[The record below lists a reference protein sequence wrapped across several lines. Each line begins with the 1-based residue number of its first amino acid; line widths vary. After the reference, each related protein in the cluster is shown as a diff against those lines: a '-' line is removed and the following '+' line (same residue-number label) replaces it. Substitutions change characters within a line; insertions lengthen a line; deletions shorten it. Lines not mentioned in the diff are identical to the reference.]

1 MLLKKF
7 SSRTVPD
14 ALAAVRRELGA
25 DAVILSTRRA
35 GTGDRAFEVVAAID
49 EPGPS
54 PFPRVDRAGNPMD
67 DGSGPRPRPRAVA
80 HGGKI
85 LDTSPAP
92 AAAPATSAATG
103 TVVSEEIPEEEW
115 LRTTDGHVDGDP
127 APRPAS
133 RGYAS
138 REAAFARAPS
148 GEGDRESPE
157 RPSGSMAPA
166 PATSTAIDAPTP
178 EPSRSDARPR
188 SGSSAAPSGTGDAA
202 PSEPSAGGAVDR
214 VSLLDELAGLRGR
227 LETMTDLLL
236 AAAPQDLSERGR
248 RMHLRLTESGLDP
261 RMATAVIRRAERV
274 EGDEERA
281 LGRALAASIRPG
293 GALETGVGQQVIALV
308 GPTGVGK
315 TTTCAKLAAHL
326 AIAEGRSVALIS
338 ADSFRVGGAQQ
349 LGFYGEILEV
359 PFHTAH
365 DRTSL
370 VAAIKRSGNAEVI
383 LVDTTG
389 RGSVD
394 IDGAQEIG
402 DTLAADPRT
411 QTWLVLSATSRIED
425 NLSALRTF
433 ARVRPSG
440 LCLTKLDETASH
452 GAGAT
457 VAIRSALPLRYL
469 ADGQTV
475 PDDLHAANPDDLARL
490 VLEGRAR

>member
-1 MLLKKF
+1 MQIKKY

-35 GTGDRAFEVVAAID
+35 GTGDRSFEVVAAVD
-49 EPGPS
+49 EPS
-54 PFPRVDRAGNPMD
+54 PASFPRVDREGNPVEGD
-67 DGSGPRPRPRAVA
+67 VYPRRPRAVA
-80 HGGKI
+80 TGGRI
-85 LDTSPAP
+85 
-92 AAAPATSAATG
+92 
-103 TVVSEEIPEEEW
+103 VE
-115 LRTTDGHVDGDP
+115 
-127 APRPAS
+127 
-133 RGYAS
+133 
-138 REAAFARAPS
+138 
-148 GEGDRESPE
+148 
-157 RPSGSMAPA
+157 
-166 PATSTAIDAPTP
+166 
-178 EPSRSDARPR
+178 
-188 SGSSAAPSGTGDAA
+188 TGDASASGSEWSAGRSARGRTNRVSSEDVTA
-202 PSEPSAGGAVDR
+202 PSSDRRPRVEVIEPNDDPPTHRAPEPRSQRGAPAETASGGLDGGPPVNR
-214 VSLLDELAGLRGR
+214 VSLLDELEGLRGR

-236 AAAPQDLSERGR
+236 AAAPHDLSVRAR

-261 RMATAVIRRAERV
+261 RMATAVVRRAERSAT
-274 EGDEERA
+274 DDDDRA
-281 LGRALAASIRPG
+281 LVAALSASIRPG
-293 GALETGVGQQVIALV
+293 GALESGVGQQVVALV

-315 TTTCAKLAAHL
+315 TTTCAKIAARLAL
-326 AIAEGRSVALIS
+326 GEGRQVALIS

-365 DRTSL
+365 DRPSL
-370 VAAIKRSGNAEVI
+370 LAAIKRSGNAEVI

-394 IDGAQEIG
+394 VEGATEIAE
-402 DTLAADPRT
+402 TLSADPRT
-411 QTWLVLSATSRIED
+411 QSWLVLSATSRIED

-469 ADGQTV
+469 TDGQTV
-475 PDDLHAANPDDLARL
+475 PDDLHPASPDQVARL
-490 VLEGRAR
+490 VLEGRSR

>member
-1 MLLKKF
+1 MRIKKY

-35 GTGDRAFEVVAAID
+35 GTGDRSFEVVAAVD

-54 PFPRVDRAGNPMD
+54 PFPRVDRAGNPVD
-67 DGSGPRPRPRAVA
+67 AGAPARPRPRAVA

-85 LDTSPAP
+85 LDTSPAVP
-92 AAAPATSAATG
+92 GASSSAATDG
-103 TVVSEEIPEEEW
+103 AATSTVVSEEIPEEEW
-115 LRTTDGHVDGDP
+115 ARAEAEARAVASRSAATETPSTRATTSVATASPEEEASSAEPGSTP
-127 APRPAS
+127 PEAPRP
-133 RGYAS
+133 
-138 REAAFARAPS
+138 S
-148 GEGDRESPE
+148 GEE
-157 RPSGSMAPA
+157 R
-166 PATSTAIDAPTP
+166 STT
-178 EPSRSDARPR
+178 
-188 SGSSAAPSGTGDAA
+188 AAPG
-202 PSEPSAGGAVDR
+202 SASTTPGGEGGAVNR

-236 AAAPQDLSERGR
+236 AAAPQDLSARGR

-261 RMATAVIRRAERV
+261 RMATAVIRRADRV

-281 LGRALAASIRPG
+281 LARTLAASIRPG
-293 GALETGVGQQVIALV
+293 GKLESGVGQQVIALV

-315 TTTCAKLAAHL
+315 TTTCAKLAAQL
-326 AIAEGRSVALIS
+326 ALSEGRSVALVS

-365 DRTSL
+365 DRGSL
-370 VAAIKRSGNAEVI
+370 LAAIKRSGNAEVI
-383 LVDTTG
+383 LIDTTG

-394 IDGAQEIG
+394 AEGAQEIG
-402 DTLAADPRT
+402 DLLAADPRT
-411 QTWLVLSATSRIED
+411 QSWLVLSATSRIED
-425 NLSALRTF
+425 NLAALRNF

-475 PDDLHAANPDDLARL
+475 PDDLHPASPDALARL
-490 VLEGRAR
+490 VLEGRPR